1 VTATRTTAM
10 LCAAA
15 ALLVAAPASAHLG
28 RAGYTAAV
36 RAVEPATPGL
46 RVAVLG
52 GDDQLS
58 VTNTTDQ
65 TVTVL
70 GGTGEPYLRFSAGGA
85 VAVNLN
91 APSLYRDGGGVEAAA
106 APASATPTAAP
117 RWQVVARDGTYA
129 WHDRRIR
136 GSAGAWGVPLRV
148 GARATVVR
156 GTLARAKAAGGGG
169 TSPFVF
175 FGPVVLV
182 LAAVL
187 LLGRRE
193 RRSSPTTAEAW

>member
-1 VTATRTTAM
+1 MPRRATLLAT
-10 LCAAA
+10 AAA
-15 ALLVAAPASAHLG
+15 AAVLAAAPPASAHLG
-28 RAGYTAAV
+28 RAGFTATV

-46 RVAVLG
+46 HVAVLG

-58 VTNTTDQ
+58 VTNITNK

-70 GGTGEPYLRFSAGGA
+70 GGAGEPYVRFAPGGA

-91 APSLYRDGGGVEAAA
+91 APSLYRDGGGLEAAA
-106 APASATPTAAP
+106 APASASPAAAP
-117 RWQVVARDGTYA
+117 RWQVVARSGTYA

-136 GSAGAWGVPLRV
+136 GAAGAWTVPLRV
-148 GARATVVR
+148 GTHAATVR
-156 GTLARAKAAGGGG
+156 GALARAKPGGGG
-169 TSPFVF
+169 TNPFIF
-175 FGPVVLV
+175 FGPVALV

-187 LLGRRE
+187 FLGRRE